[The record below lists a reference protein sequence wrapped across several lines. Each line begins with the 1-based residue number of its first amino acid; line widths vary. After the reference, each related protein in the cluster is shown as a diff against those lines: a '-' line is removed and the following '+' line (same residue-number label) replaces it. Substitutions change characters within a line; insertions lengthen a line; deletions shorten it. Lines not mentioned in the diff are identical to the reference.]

1 MARKE
6 NSMPV
11 LTFPLGPLETNCHLY
26 YKGTDALI
34 IDPSGHM
41 VEILTEIKNRKLTI
55 QGILLTHMHFDH
67 VYGCAELESFVKTPV
82 MAGQG
87 DIEISDILISSAARY
102 GLPKVDEFHPVPL
115 EEGIHKFGS
124 IEVDVRAVP
133 GHSPGSLAYYIKEE
147 NIVFTGDVLFYRSVG
162 RSDLPKGDFET
173 LAKSI
178 REKLY
183 TLPENTVVYCGHGPE
198 TTIGDERIK
207 NSFVRA

>member
-1 MARKE
+1 
-6 NSMPV
+6 MPV

-26 YKGTDALI
+26 HNGTDALI

-41 VEILTEIKNRKLTI
+41 VDILTEIKNKQLTI
-55 QGILLTHMHFDH
+55 QGILLSHLHFDH
-67 VYGCAELESFVKTPV
+67 VYGCAELESFVKIPIL
-82 MAGQG
+82 AGKE
-87 DIEISDILISSAARY
+87 DIEIMDVLVSSATRY
-102 GLPKVDEFHPVPL
+102 GLPKVDEFHPSPV

-133 GHSPGSLAYYIKEE
+133 GHSPGSLAFYIQKEG
-147 NIVFTGDVLFYRSVG
+147 IVFTGDVIFYRSVG

-183 TLPENTVVYCGHGPE
+183 TLPEETVVYCGHGPE

-207 NSFVRA
+207 NAFVRAE

>member
-1 MARKE
+1 
-6 NSMPV
+6 MPV

-26 YKGTDALI
+26 YKGADALI

>member
-1 MARKE
+1 
-6 NSMPV
+6 MPV

-124 IEVDVRAVP
+124 IEVDVHAVP

>member
-1 MARKE
+1 
-6 NSMPV
+6 MPV

-67 VYGCAELESFVKTPV
+67 VYGCAELESFVKTSV

-115 EEGIHKFGS
+115 EEGIHKFDS

>member
-1 MARKE
+1 
-6 NSMPV
+6 MPV

-26 YKGTDALI
+26 HNGTDALI

-41 VEILTEIKNRKLTI
+41 VDILTEIKNKQLTI
-55 QGILLTHMHFDH
+55 QGILLSHLHFDH
-67 VYGCAELESFVKTPV
+67 VYGCAELESFVKIPIQ
-82 MAGQG
+82 AGKE
-87 DIEISDILISSAARY
+87 DIEIMDVLVSSATRY
-102 GLPKVDEFHPVPL
+102 GLPKVDEFHPSPI

-133 GHSPGSLAYYIKEE
+133 GHSPGSLAYYIKDEG
-147 NIVFTGDVLFYRSVG
+147 IVFTGDVIFYRSVG

-183 TLPENTVVYCGHGPE
+183 TLPEETVVYCGHGPE

-207 NSFVRA
+207 NAFVRAE

>member
-1 MARKE
+1 
-6 NSMPV
+6 
-11 LTFPLGPLETNCHLY
+11 
-26 YKGTDALI
+26 
-34 IDPSGHM
+34 M